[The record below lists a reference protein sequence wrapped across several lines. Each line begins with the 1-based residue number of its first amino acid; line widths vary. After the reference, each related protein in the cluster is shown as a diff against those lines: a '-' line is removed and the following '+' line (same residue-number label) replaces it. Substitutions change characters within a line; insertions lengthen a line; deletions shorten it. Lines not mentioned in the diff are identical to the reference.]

1 MSPVW
6 VASAEAADR
15 VAGAG
20 YAVPRWRPPAV
31 ASRRGRGGA
40 TYVPISVDKAPHPRA
55 AGVQC
60 PQFGLRPPKAARARA
75 ARGDRGHRRRGPD
88 LRTRA
93 TAHPAKCRAAWGR
106 QDATP
111 SPSPNPA
118 GALKPQA
125 KPERDGPTKQS
136 ARGRAPVQAR
146 LLPPE
151 RRACG
156 RRRRGFRRASR
167 CRFAATA
174 PRGGIEVGRRAA
186 RVPAGAA

>member
-1 MSPVW
+1 MSPIW
-6 VASAEAADR
+6 VTSAEAAGR

-20 YAVPRWRPPAV
+20 YAVARWRPPAV

-75 ARGDRGHRRRGPD
+75 ARGDRAHGGADQTCARERRPS
-88 LRTRA
+88 
-93 TAHPAKCRAAWGR
+93 AKCRAAWGR

-125 KPERDGPTKQS
+125 KSERDGPTKQS
-136 ARGRAPVQAR
+136 ERGRAPVLAR

-167 CRFAATA
+167 CQFAATA
-174 PRGGIEVGRRAA
+174 PHGGIEVGRRAA